1 MRWKSARHPLLLLSH
16 RIKGKPVIPLDLEL
30 TDDNRILVITGPNAG
45 GKSVCLKTTG
55 LLQYM
60 LQCGLLVPMD
70 ADSASGIFENLF
82 IDIGDEQSLENDL
95 STYSSHLLNLRYFIE
110 NCNESSLFLVDEL
123 GTGTDPSLG
132 GALAEA
138 VLEKLSETRA
148 FGVVT
153 THYSNLKLLA
163 GKIPGIFNGA
173 MLFDTEAL
181 QPLYKLAIGKPGS
194 SFTFEIAQRIGF
206 PSDVISVAKS
216 KTGKTHLDFEQQLQ
230 EVEAEKLQLEQQLKE
245 FQVADSFLADLISKY
260 EKIKAE
266 VETSRISILE
276 KAREEARE
284 MLEKSNRLIE
294 RTIREIKESQADKE
308 KTKDARDLITRFR
321 NNIDKPSG
329 TSNQSAPASQTK
341 LQQKIWKK
349 GDRVSVEGRSGIG
362 IILQIKGDKAT
373 VDFDGFKIS
382 TITGRLQPAQESGQ
396 KIPKAYSS
404 IISELNEKAVNFKL
418 TLDLRGKSAEEA
430 LLMVQKY
437 LDDAYLLRIKEVS
450 ILHGKG
456 EGILR
461 RVIRDYL
468 AGQEEVESFTD
479 ESLERGGAGITKV
492 NLR

>member
-1 MRWKSARHPLLLLSH
+1 
-16 RIKGKPVIPLDLEL
+16 
-30 TDDNRILVITGPNAG
+30 
-45 GKSVCLKTTG
+45 
-55 LLQYM
+55 
-60 LQCGLLVPMD
+60 
-70 ADSASGIFENLF
+70 
-82 IDIGDEQSLENDL
+82 
-95 STYSSHLLNLRYFIE
+95 
-110 NCNESSLFLVDEL
+110 
-123 GTGTDPSLG
+123 
-132 GALAEA
+132 
-138 VLEKLSETRA
+138 
-148 FGVVT
+148 
-153 THYSNLKLLA
+153 
-163 GKIPGIFNGA
+163 
-173 MLFDTEAL
+173 L

-206 PSDVISVAKS
+206 PSDVIFVAKS

-266 VETSRISILE
+266 VETSRTSILE

-321 NNIDKPSG
+321 NDIDKPSG
-329 TSNQSAPASQTK
+329 TSIQSAPVSPTK

-349 GDRVSVEGRSGIG
+349 GDRVSVEGRSGTG
-362 IILQIKGDKAT
+362 IILQMKGDKAT

-382 TITGRLQPAQESGQ
+382 TMIERLQPAHDTGH
-396 KIPKAYSS
+396 KVPKAYSS
-404 IISELNEKAVNFKL
+404 LISELNEKAVNFKL

-468 AGQEEVESFTD
+468 SGQEEVESFTD

-492 NLR
+492 ILR